1 MYIENLK
8 TLYHVI
14 IWCVVCTWPSNG
26 FDEDQ
31 VWIIVRG
38 LSLQLNEVMISQDF
52 ITEARFDEVWWGMM
66 RYSEVCESLQLWL
79 RFYNSYLKR
88 MLSVVREL
96 SMTKFPWDL
105 ELLTLRVW
113 CGMQYIYYIYMSLWS
128 ATWDSGPESG
138 QEMVKLVDL
147 MIMFMNTT
155 IYWWMNTTIYLG
167 CWTANNY
174 DMSILC

>member
-1 MYIENLK
+1 MCSVYLTKQWFWWGPGVNYCQRAVTPTQWGNDLPRLHHWGK
-8 TLYHVI
+8 
-14 IWCVVCTWPSNG
+14 
-26 FDEDQ
+26 
-31 VWIIVRG
+31 
-38 LSLQLNEVMISQDF
+38 
-52 ITEARFDEVWWGMM
+52 VWWGMM

-174 DMSILC
+174 YMSILC